1 MGKKILII
9 EDDIDEYHKIKN
21 WIDSDLR
28 IRVIPNTVEDIQEM
42 LQASKCDDDIKKFVE
57 KQIRMHY
64 QDLVLILC
72 DLMFIEDIEG
82 GRKIVE
88 HIRQLEGFT
97 PSNWATI
104 VPIIGMTRFATTRA
118 KISDVIKAG
127 ADYGFDKEII
137 TKRQKEENKEKE
149 ILKAIIDTKIKIYR
163 KNVISHYP
171 PKCKDEIIKAKT
183 LIQNK
188 KTAFIISSFRYDSFI
203 TKVEDT
209 LKDYSIIPL
218 VANIPGGRF
227 SSKLWE
233 DIIIHTHVCDFGI
246 AIFADDSIFNE
257 RDNKE
262 RDKMNPNVNIEVGY
276 MLSEQK
282 EVLFLKH
289 DSLTELPSD
298 FKGEQYAPFENEY
311 SLKDRLKTW
320 LELRGFTK
328 KTNITS

>member
-1 MGKKILII
+1 
-9 EDDIDEYHKIKN
+9 
-21 WIDSDLR
+21 
-28 IRVIPNTVEDIQEM
+28 M

-72 DLMFIEDIEG
+72 DLRFIEDDEG
-82 GRKIVE
+82 GNKIVE

-104 VPIIGMTRFATTRA
+104 VPIIGMTGFATTGR
-118 KISDVIKAG
+118 KIRDVIKAG
-127 ADYGFDKEII
+127 ADYGFDKGIV
-137 TKRQKEENKEKE
+137 TKEQTEENKEKE
-149 ILKAIIDTKIKIYR
+149 ILKAIIDTKIKIYT
-163 KNVISHYP
+163 KNLDSHYP
-171 PKCKDEIIKAKT
+171 PKCKDEIIRAKKQY
-183 LIQNK
+183 QNQ
-188 KTAFIISSFRYDSFI
+188 KTAFIISSFRHEGFI
-203 TKVEDT
+203 SKVENT
-209 LKDYSIIPL
+209 LREYNITPL

-227 SSKLWE
+227 STKLWE

-289 DSLTELPSD
+289 DSLPELPSD
-298 FKGEQYAPFENEY
+298 FKGEQYAPFNNED
-311 SLKDRLKTW
+311 SLEERLKKW
-320 LELRGFTK
+320 LEFRGFTK
-328 KTNITS
+328 KTDITC

>member
-9 EDDIDEYHKIKN
+9 EDDFDEYLIIKN

-28 IRVIPNTVEDIQEM
+28 IKVIPNTTEDIQEM
-42 LQASKCDDDIKKFVE
+42 LQASKCDDDIKRFVE
-57 KQIRMHY
+57 KLIRMYY

-72 DLMFIEDIEG
+72 DLRFIDDNEG
-82 GRKIVE
+82 GNKIVE

-97 PSNWATI
+97 PTNWATI
-104 VPIIGMTRFATTRA
+104 VPIIGMTKFATTKA
-118 KISDVIKAG
+118 KITDVIKAG
-127 ADYGFDKEII
+127 ADYGFDKEIV
-137 TKRQKEENKEKE
+137 TKKQEENKEKE

-171 PKCKDEIIKAKT
+171 PKCKDEIIKAKK
-183 LIQNK
+183 QFHNK
-188 KTAFIISSFRYDSFI
+188 KTAFIISSFRYNDFI
-203 TKVEDT
+203 KKVEDT
-209 LKDYSIIPL
+209 LRDNGIIPL

-289 DSLTELPSD
+289 NNLPELPSD
-298 FKGEQYAPFENEY
+298 FKGEQYASFSDENLADE
-311 SLKDRLKTW
+311 LKKW
-320 LELRGFTK
+320 LEARGFKNESDT
-328 KTNITS
+328 TS